1 MTHQSTKENKMSTKQ
16 EFIDVLRSNVC
27 RVVFRK
33 KDGSERV
40 MNCTLQSE
48 VIETNNLTPKGTGV
62 VVPETQVRCIDVDL
76 MEWRSFNVDSVL
88 KFEVIDHD

>member
-1 MTHQSTKENKMSTKQ
+1 MFTKQ
-16 EFIDVLRSNVC
+16 EFIDILKHNTC
-27 RVVFRK
+27 RVVFTK
-33 KDGSERV
+33 KDSSERV

-48 VIETNNLTPKGTGV
+48 VIETNGLIPKGTGV

-88 KFEVIDHD
+88 KFKVIDHD